1 MGNAQDTKGAEYFE
15 KQVRPLLAKHCYS
28 CHSTASQP
36 VMAGLKLDTEAGLS
50 DGGSR
55 GKAIVPGEP
64 QRSLLVTAVNYSD
77 DRLRMPPTGK
87 LTDDEIATLTAWVK
101 MGAPWGVK
109 GGALEGD
116 RTSSAGKSFWAFQS
130 PGEPAIPQVKQRG
143 WVKSPLDAFILA
155 ALEEKGLKPAT
166 PADKR
171 TLIRRATFDLTGLPP
186 TPEEV
191 QAFLADDS
199 VNAFAHLVDRLLASP
214 RYGEKWGRHWLDIAR
229 YADSNGLDENLVYRN
244 AYRYR
249 DYVINAFNK
258 DKPYNQFILEQ
269 LAGDLLPRQRRK
281 YDLRAPDC
289 HRVSFFGSQ
298 DARRG

>member
-1 MGNAQDTKGAEYFE
+1 MHKFHFPLSLRLLLFALHSLAWLPAGNAQDTKGAEFFE

-50 DGGSR
+50 EGGSR
-55 GKAIVPGEP
+55 GKVIVPGEP

-109 GGALEGD
+109 DGALEGD
-116 RTSSAGKSFWAFQS
+116 QTISGGKPFWAFQS
-130 PGEPAIPQVKQRG
+130 PREPAIPQVKQRG
-143 WVKSPLDAFILA
+143 WVKTPLDAFVLA
-155 ALEEKGLKPAT
+155 GLEARGLTPASA
-166 PADKR
+166 ADKR

-191 QAFLADDS
+191 QAFVADDS
-199 VNAFAHLVDRLLASP
+199 ANAFARLVDRLLASP

-229 YADSNGLDENLVYRN
+229 YADSNGLDENLVYKTPIGI
-244 AYRYR
+244 ATTSST
-249 DYVINAFNK
+249 
-258 DKPYNQFILEQ
+258 P
-269 LAGDLLPRQRRK
+269 
-281 YDLRAPDC
+281 
-289 HRVSFFGSQ
+289 
-298 DARRG
+298 